1 MPHRRRTWKQQNIH
15 RWAFQRTPGRASWSR
30 YAINQWLEVCAR
42 VYAKRKNHW
51 KPPRIGNRSPSY
63 QQKRNRSKS
72 MLSGGISS
80 RYSRAGN
87 RDWSDHTELW
97 RRTML
102 LSWRL
107 CNCRINFTSRS
118 KHCCWNKNNGSYIVS
133 FIPSEAGQHLLTVQ
147 VNGENIR
154 EFPPIE
160 IKERSFV
167 TLRFIAKGSIQ
178 NSETLTEISPLS
190 KSVVALAPPNNLSR
204 PWGVASNDS
213 NEIFVSDMD
222 NNRIVIFNEKGEFI
236 GSFGQNL
243 LNKPT
248 GLSIDNKG
256 RVYVANRGNNK
267 ILLFNA
273 KGD

>member
-1 MPHRRRTWKQQNIH
+1 MEGFQAATAGLETEVEVITRNSEGKQCYFPGDYITVELISTQDQNTAVEMKI
-15 RWAFQRTPGRASWSR
+15 
-30 YAINQWLEVCAR
+30 I
-42 VYAKRKNHW
+42 
-51 KPPRIGNRSPSY
+51 
-63 QQKRNRSKS
+63 
-72 MLSGGISS
+72 
-80 RYSRAGN
+80 
-87 RDWSDHTELW
+87 
-97 RRTML
+97 
-102 LSWRL
+102 
-107 CNCRINFTSRS
+107 
-118 KHCCWNKNNGSYIVS
+118 NKNNGSYIVS

-167 TLRFIAKGSIQ
+167 PLRFTAKGSSQ

-190 KSVVALAPPNNLSR
+190 KSVVALAPRNNLSH

-222 NNRIVIFNEKGEFI
+222 NNRIVVFNEKGEFI
-236 GSFGQNL
+236 RSFGQNL

-248 GLSIDNKG
+248 GMCIDNEG

-273 KGD
+273 NGEYITAVHKGELFQEPRQISLNAQGNLFVCDVGNQCIQLISPNGSIQGNYREGLATQASWMFVL